1 MRRGAALIAAILT
14 LHGAWA
20 GNLSRGPSAEIAL
33 ENGPRGP
40 ELFRIR
46 VINAPG
52 GAVEVSRDAGASWLR
67 LGTVTAPALKVNPA
81 GYTASKWATDSSI
94 AASAVN
100 ALHVKIANHP
110 ETGRG
115 VIFSIIPAGDTV
127 GAAEGHPTTSIATDI
142 AGGAAIFGGGF
153 APLVTSPVQ
162 VERDGALV
170 SLPADY
176 VPAEGDA
183 LVIVVT
189 EPPSSVVVLEF
200 ENRVGGL
207 IRLRYQSGEEKIIG
221 RVHQV
226 VTGVGRFEGTIDAAP
241 GRIRA
246 NHPGVIDIST
256 SPLGLVGGF
265 QIIPSGHAQSPELS
279 YVATGTQWMVV
290 GPLRDDDPSWE
301 GVAPLFAGY
310 LAPNYREDD
319 IWGRYDD
326 WMERLLARCQVQV
339 RIDGGEWRLMP
350 RIAIDPDAPA
360 DADPHDRGRAGL
372 WRIAGSLNP
381 YSPLPP
387 AALTALEGVT
397 HVRIL
402 LPRAQFWP
410 GD

>member
-1 MRRGAALIAAILT
+1 MRRAAAVLAAMLV
-14 LHGAWA
+14 LGGAWA
-20 GNLSRGPSAEIAL
+20 QDLVRGPSAEIAA

-40 ELFRIR
+40 EVFRIR
-46 VINAPG
+46 VVNAPG
-52 GAVEVSRDAGASWLR
+52 GAIEVSRDAGVSWLR
-67 LGTVTAPALKVNPA
+67 LGAVTVPALRINPA
-81 GYTASKWATDSSI
+81 GYTASKWAADSSM

-142 AGGAAIFGGGF
+142 AGGTAIFGGGF
-153 APLVTSPVQ
+153 APPVDSAVL
-162 VERDGALV
+162 VERDGVLV
-170 SLPADY
+170 PLPADY
-176 VPAEGDA
+176 VPAEGDV

-189 EPPSSVVVLEF
+189 QPPSTVVALEF
-200 ENRVGGL
+200 ENRVDGL
-207 IRLRYQSGEEKIIG
+207 IRLRYDRGEEKTIG
-221 RVHQV
+221 RVRKV
-226 VTGVGRFEGTIDAAP
+226 VTGVGRFEGTINAAP

-279 YVATGTQWMVV
+279 YVATGTAWMVV

-301 GVAPLFAGY
+301 GIAPLFAGY
-310 LAPNYREDD
+310 LAPSYREDD

-326 WMERLLARCQVQV
+326 WMERLLSRAQVQV

-350 RIAIDPDAPA
+350 RIAIDPSAPPDA
-360 DADPHDRGRAGL
+360 DAHDRGREGL

-381 YSPLPP
+381 YTPLPQ

-397 HVRIL
+397 DVRIL